1 MHKLCVCRCSSCSEA
16 CGILIPQPGIQPAS
30 LALQGGFLTIGPPEK
45 PLRKSLGHL
54 PADGWDHVFL
64 PCWLF
69 GVRCPSTGAYKYW
82 VGSGPSFTIPTRC
95 QPSGEYS
102 WICLPPAFTPSP
114 ASLEDP
120 LRPAGRFGPGS
131 CEVTTFVLCPGVH
144 ETLYASSKNG
154 SRFPQVL
161 WHFCYQ
167 APLAFKAKCCGGF
180 CSSYQTSQAGEPA
193 KTSVLY
199 SPIGEFL

>member
-1 MHKLCVCRCSSCSEA
+1 MAGTMCSYPVGCLVWGVPALEPTSIGWGQVPVLISQQDVSLQVSTPGYVRHQLLCPKRE
-16 CGILIPQPGIQPAS
+16 
-30 LALQGGFLTIGPPEK
+30 PE
-45 PLRKSLGHL
+45 
-54 PADGWDHVFL
+54 
-64 PCWLF
+64 
-69 GVRCPSTGAYKYW
+69 
-82 VGSGPSFTIPTRC
+82 
-95 QPSGEYS
+95 
-102 WICLPPAFTPSP
+102 PSP

-131 CEVTTFVLCPGVH
+131 CEVTTFVLGPGVH

-167 APLAFKAKCCGGF
+167 APLAFKAKCSGGS

-193 KTSVLY
+193 MTSVLY
-199 SPIGEFL
+199 SPIGEFLWQNNSPGCGLPTVGIWDSIISQVCPSYHLVVVSLCLDVEYLFW